1 MRAMKTMTDRL
12 PYTGNDEADA
22 LLVSEPLALLIG
34 LALDQQVTL
43 QKAFSGPF
51 DLRERLGHLDAAR
64 IAATDPADL
73 DEVFRRRPA
82 LHRFP
87 GSMAGKVQALCVAIR
102 DEYGNDAARLWT
114 EATGGRDLEKRI
126 AGLPGFGPMKVR
138 TLLAIL
144 HKRLGVELPGLA
156 EIVPDYP
163 TIADADS
170 PEALARYQELKR
182 AHKAELR
189 AKGASFKA

>member
-1 MRAMKTMTDRL
+1 MKTLIERL
-12 PYTGNDEADA
+12 PYTGNDDADR
-22 LLVSEPLALLIG
+22 LLVSEPIALLIG

-51 DLRERLGHLDAAR
+51 DLRERLGHLDAGR
-64 IAATDPADL
+64 IAAMDPADL

-87 GSMAGKVQALCVAIR
+87 GSMAGKVQALCTVIR
-102 DEYGNDAARLWT
+102 DDYGNDAARLWT
-114 EATGGRDLEKRI
+114 EASDGRDLEQRI
-126 AGLPGFGPMKVR
+126 GGLPGFGPMKVR

-144 HKRLGVELPGLA
+144 HKRFGVELPGLA
-156 EIVPDYP
+156 DVVPDYP
-163 TIADADS
+163 TLADADS

-182 AHKAELR
+182 AHKADLK
-189 AKGASFKA
+189 AKGDSFKA

>member
-1 MRAMKTMTDRL
+1 MPPMKTMIDRL
-12 PYTGNDEADA
+12 PYTGNDDADR

-64 IAATDPADL
+64 IAAMDPADL

-87 GSMAGKVQALCVAIR
+87 GSMAGKVRALCTVIR
-102 DEYGNDAARLWT
+102 DEYANEAARLWT
-114 EATGGRDLEKRI
+114 EASDGRDLERRI
-126 AGLPGFGPMKVR
+126 GRLPGFGPMKVR

-144 HKRLGVELPGLA
+144 HKRFGVELPGLA
-156 EIVPDYP
+156 EVVPEYP
-163 TIADADS
+163 TLADADS
-170 PEALARYQELKR
+170 AESLSRYQELKR

-189 AKGASFKA
+189 AKGESFKA

>member
-1 MRAMKTMTDRL
+1 MNTLPDRL

-43 QKAFSGPF
+43 QKAFSGPY
-51 DLRERLGHLDAAR
+51 DLHERLGHLDAAR
-64 IAATDPADL
+64 IAGMDPAEL

-87 GSMAGKVQALCVAIR
+87 GSMAGKVQALCAVIR
-102 DEYGNDAARLWT
+102 DAYGNDAARLWT
-114 EATGGRDLEKRI
+114 DATDGRDLEQRI
-126 AGLPGFGPMKVR
+126 GGLPGFGPMKVR

-144 HKRLGVELPGLA
+144 NKRLGVDLPGLA
-156 EIVPDYP
+156 EVVPDYP

-189 AKGASFKA
+189 AKGSSFKA